1 MSIDIREAK
10 QLNQKKK
17 SDLLD
22 EILGRLDVIEGKVD
36 NLASEKRSKID
47 ETIRDVKSSVYKIED
62 NIYTSAD
69 KHMKQILLRVFQI
82 SGAIIL
88 CAGSHCNDLV
98 DNIALSSIIF
108 IRKGWLYEEN
118 SSSKLLSYL

>member
-1 MSIDIREAK
+1 MSIDIRETK
-10 QLNQKKK
+10 DLNHKRK
-17 SDLLD
+17 SDTLD
-22 EILGRLDVIEGKVD
+22 EILRRLEVIEGKVD

-88 CAGSHCNDLV
+88 CAPAAIIMIWWIVSLLA
-98 DNIALSSIIF
+98 ALF
-108 IRKGWLYEEN
+108 E
-118 SSSKLLSYL
+118 

>member
-1 MSIDIREAK
+1 MSIDIRESK

-36 NLASEKRSKID
+36 NLASDKRSKID
-47 ETIRDVKSSVYKIED
+47 ETIRHVKSSVSQIE
-62 NIYTSAD
+62 NKIYTAAD
-69 KHMKQILLRVFQI
+69 EHMKKILLRVFQI

-88 CAGSHCNDLV
+88 CAPAVIVMIWWIVSLLA
-98 DNIALSSIIF
+98 ALF
-108 IRKGWLYEEN
+108 E
-118 SSSKLLSYL
+118 

>member
-36 NLASEKRSKID
+36 TLAFDKKSKID
-47 ETIRDVKSSVYKIED
+47 ETISYVKSSVSQIKEM
-62 NIYTSAD
+62 IYTDMD
-69 KHMKQILLRVFQI
+69 KRLKTVLLRVFQI

-88 CAGSHCNDLV
+88 CLPAIIVTIWWIISLLA
-98 DNIALSSIIF
+98 ALF
-108 IRKGWLYEEN
+108 V
-118 SSSKLLSYL
+118 

>member
-10 QLNQKKK
+10 ELKHKRK
-17 SDLLD
+17 SDTLD
-22 EILGRLDVIEGKVD
+22 EILRRLDVIEGKVD

-69 KHMKQILLRVFQI
+69 KHMKKISLRVFQI

-88 CAGSHCNDLV
+88 CAPAVIVTL
-98 DNIALSSIIF
+98 
-108 IRKGWLYEEN
+108 WW
-118 SSSKLLSYL
+118 LLSFV

>member
-1 MSIDIREAK
+1 MSIDIRETK
-10 QLNQKKK
+10 DLNHKRK
-17 SDLLD
+17 SATLD
-22 EILGRLDVIEGKVD
+22 EILKRLDVIEGKVD

-47 ETIRDVKSSVYKIED
+47 QTIRDVKSSVYKIED

-88 CAGSHCNDLV
+88 CTPAVIVTIWWIISLLA
-98 DNIALSSIIF
+98 ALF
-108 IRKGWLYEEN
+108 E
-118 SSSKLLSYL
+118 